1 VQDGPV
7 TGTPDPVLV
16 EMVAAQALPP
26 EQARARLGE
35 LSQSAT
41 DPLHRCGIAHTLAD
55 LQPDV
60 ADELRWDERALAAVA
75 DVDDARVQAAGAGA
89 QVAAFLPSLHT
100 NLADDHRR
108 LGDPERAREHL
119 ALARA
124 SIGAL
129 GDDAYG
135 ELLRGAV
142 EHVQAALDAGSTD
155 PLATAPGS

>member
-1 VQDGPV
+1 MTD
-7 TGTPDPVLV
+7 TPDPVLV
-16 EMVAAQALPP
+16 EMAAALALPAD
-26 EQARARLGE
+26 QARARLGE
-35 LSQSAT
+35 LWDRAT
-41 DPLHRCGIAHTLAD
+41 DPLHRCGIAHSLAD
-55 LQPDV
+55 LQAEV
-60 ADELRWDERALAAVA
+60 ADELAWDERALAAVA

-108 LGDPERAREHL
+108 LGDPDRARQHL

-135 ELLRGAV
+135 DLLRSAV
-142 EHVQAALDAGSTD
+142 GHVQGALDAGSTD
-155 PLATAPGS
+155 RLPTAPSS

>member
-1 VQDGPV
+1 MTTP
-7 TGTPDPVLV
+7 PDPVLV
-16 EMVAAQALPP
+16 ELTAALALPP
-26 EQARARLGE
+26 DQARARLGE
-35 LSQSAT
+35 LWERST
-41 DPLHRCGIAHTLAD
+41 DPLHRCGIAHQLAD

-60 ADELRWDERALAAVA
+60 VDELAWDERALAAVA
-75 DVDDARVQAAGAGA
+75 DVDDARVQAAGAGS

-129 GDDAYG
+129 DEDAYG
-135 ELLRGAV
+135 DLLRSAV
-142 EHVQAALDAGSTD
+142 GHVQDALDACSTD
-155 PLATAPGS
+155 RLPSAPSR

>member
-1 VQDGPV
+1 M
-7 TGTPDPVLV
+7 TSAPDPVLV
-16 EMVAAQALPP
+16 ELAAAQALPP
-26 EQARARLGE
+26 DEARARMHE
-35 LSQSAT
+35 LWEGAT
-41 DPLHRCGIAHTLAD
+41 DPLHRCAIAHTLAD

-108 LGDPERAREHL
+108 LGEPDRAREHL
-119 ALARA
+119 ARARA
-124 SIGAL
+124 SIGAI

-135 ELLRGAV
+135 ELLRSAV
-142 EHVQAALDAGSTD
+142 EHVQEALDAGSTD
-155 PLATAPGS
+155 RLPTAPST